1 MAADTGPEVGILD
14 GVSRRVLVWGGVWL
28 AGSAAAF
35 LLLDPILAS
44 FIAIVGLCLWGVA
57 ALSSTWEQHPS
68 FEQRELDRSRRRAE
82 RRARTQGARDRDRA
96 RWEAHQQR
104 KAERAAGR

>member
-57 ALSSTWEQHPS
+57 ALSSNWEQHTS
-68 FEQRELDRSRRRAE
+68 FEQREL
-82 RRARTQGARDRDRA
+82 DRA

-104 KAERAAGR
+104 KADRAAGR